1 MKLNPS
7 RRHFLQG
14 ISLGTGA
21 AVLSPVLQQV
31 AAHAAGATPGK
42 RFVFVVEGNGL
53 PWQQIQ
59 PVGLARAK
67 EGERAKLVNVGLGD
81 HEIGRAHV

>member
-1 MKLNPS
+1 MKLNRS

-31 AAHAAGATPGK
+31 AADAANKDA
-42 RFVFVVEGNGL
+42 
-53 PWQQIQ
+53 
-59 PVGLARAK
+59 AK
-67 EGERAKLVNVGLGD
+67 KDAKGS
-81 HEIGRAHV
+81 APAPAPKKK